1 MKLKEW
7 LEKEHKT
14 MADMARDL
22 ELEHP
27 VVRAW
32 AIGQKI
38 PRPETMAKIVAY
50 TKGEVTANDFY
61 GIEEKEVINNEQSS

>member
-32 AIGQKI
+32 VIGLKI

-61 GIEEKEVINNEQSS
+61 DIEEKSEWVKSCYM

>member
-1 MKLKEW
+1 
-7 LEKEHKT
+7 
-14 MADMARDL
+14 MAVMARDL

-32 AIGQKI
+32 VIGLKI

-61 GIEEKEVINNEQSS
+61 DIEEKSE

>member
-1 MKLKEW
+1 MKLKNF
-7 LEKEHKT
+7 LDKESISIQQ
-14 MADMARDL
+14 MANDL
-22 ELEHP
+22 ELPYEYIRRY
-27 VVRAW
+27 VNEN
-32 AIGQKI
+32 KI